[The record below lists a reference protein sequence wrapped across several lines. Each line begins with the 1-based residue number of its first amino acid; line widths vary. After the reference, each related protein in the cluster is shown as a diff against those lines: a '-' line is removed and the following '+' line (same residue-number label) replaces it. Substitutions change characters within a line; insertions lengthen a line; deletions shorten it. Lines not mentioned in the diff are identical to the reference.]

1 MSFFFNDIFGGGMPG
16 GGFHGH
22 GRGDDSDEEE
32 VDTEKFYTLLGV
44 SKSATQDEIKK
55 AYRKKAKTLHPDRH
69 PGEHEKYQALFQEVQ
84 AAHEVLKDPNK
95 RALYDKGGEK
105 AVKQGAAGPRGGGGL
120 FEQMF
125 SQGRQQQS
133 GPKKSPGIKIAIDVT
148 LHDIYCGSTKK
159 ITVPRRVAGSDSAVC
174 PRCHG
179 QGTITQMRRMGPMVL
194 QQRGEC
200 PQCGGIGY
208 KLKSERHEIE
218 FHVPI
223 GGRHGE
229 NVTVAGEGHQYPD
242 LAPGDV
248 VLQLR
253 LEKHEMF
260 KRQGADLG
268 MTHTLSLRQALC
280 GYKFKVPH
288 VSGRTLVVTPTEDDL
303 SEGAVVQP
311 GSLKVVH
318 TKGMP
323 QRFNPHIKGHL
334 YIVMEVQMP
343 LMRTLGK
350 GAIETFKAIL
360 PEQPEVGAEDG
371 ERSGDEKEANS
382 GNSGNSSSSTS
393 TNTSNSKGSQGQ
405 PQRKGSGGHNKNN
418 QRNRSNKGKG
428 NQRNRGKGKGKNKG
442 KKNKGGMFSGL
453 QGAFGAENG
462 GKGGKGKGKGS
473 EREKM
478 EEDERDTEDDMVE
491 EVECHTVDGNPK
503 ATPASASNYYQD
515 DEEEGDGVQCRQ
527 M

>member
-32 VDTEKFYTLLGV
+32 VDTEKFYTVLGI

-105 AVKQGAAGPRGGGGL
+105 AVKQGSAGGGRGAGGL

-125 SQGRQQQS
+125 NQGGGRGRES
-133 GPKKSPGIKIAIDVT
+133 GPKKSPGIKVAVDVT

-159 ITVPRRVAGSDSAVC
+159 ITIPRRVAGSDSAVC

-179 QGTITQMRRMGPMVL
+179 SGTVTQMRRMGPMVL

-229 NVTVAGEGHQYPD
+229 NVTISGEGHQYPD

-248 VLQLR
+248 ILQLR
-253 LEKHEMF
+253 LEKHEIF

-288 VSGRTLVVTPTEDDL
+288 VSGRSLVVTPTEDDIA
-303 SEGAVVQP
+303 EGAVVQP

-334 YIVMEVQMP
+334 YIVMEVLMP
-343 LMRTLGK
+343 SPRTLGK
-350 GAIETFKAIL
+350 GAVEIFKAIL
-360 PEQPEVGAEDG
+360 PEQPEVGG
-371 ERSGDEKEANS
+371 EESGDEKEQSAQS
-382 GNSGNSSSSTS
+382 AQSGNSSSTSTS
-393 TNTSNSKGSQGQ
+393 DNKNSKSQAQRKNSGGRQ
-405 PQRKGSGGHNKNN
+405 NNKRKGSGG
-418 QRNRSNKGKG
+418 NKGKG
-428 NQRNRGKGKGKNKG
+428 NQRNRGKGKGKGKG

-453 QGAFGAENG
+453 QGAFGAENNG
-462 GKGGKGKGKGS
+462 QRKGKNK
-473 EREKM
+473 EKEKM
-478 EEDERDTEDDMVE
+478 EEDERVSEDEMIE
-491 EVECHTVDGNPK
+491 EVECHSVDGNPK

-515 DEEEGDGVQCRQ
+515 DDQDEEGVQCRQ

>member
-1 MSFFFNDIFGGGMPG
+1 MPG

-22 GRGDDSDEEE
+22 GRGGPDSDDEE

-69 PGEHEKYQALFQEVQ
+69 PNEHEKYQALFQEVQ
-84 AAHEVLKDPNK
+84 AAHEILRDPQK
-95 RALYDKGGEK
+95 RALYDQGGEK
-105 AVKQGAAGPRGGGGL
+105 AAKRGAPSGRGDPFSSMFGGR
-120 FEQMF
+120 
-125 SQGRQQQS
+125 GRQQQS
-133 GPKKSPGIKIAIDVT
+133 GPKKSPGIKVAVDVT

-159 ITVPRRVAGSDSAVC
+159 ITIPRRVAGSDSAVC

-179 QGTITQMRRMGPMVL
+179 SGAITQMRRMGPMVL
-194 QQRGEC
+194 QQRAEC

-229 NVTVAGEGHQYPD
+229 NVTLSGEGHQYPD

-253 LEKHEMF
+253 LEKHDVF

-268 MTHTLSLRQALC
+268 MTHKLSLRQALC
-280 GYKFKVPH
+280 GYKFKVAH
-288 VSGRTLVVTPTEDDL
+288 VSGRSLVVTPTEDDL
-303 SEGAVVQP
+303 NEGAVVQP

-334 YIVMEVQMP
+334 YIVMEVLMP
-343 LMRTLGK
+343 SPSSLPK
-350 GAIETFKAIL
+350 GAFEMFKKIL
-360 PEQPEVGAEDG
+360 PAQPEVGAE
-371 ERSGDEKEANS
+371 EENASGDEKERER
-382 GNSGNSSSSTS
+382 GNSNSNSNSNQTKRK
-393 TNTSNSKGSQGQ
+393 NSNSKD
-405 PQRKGSGGHNKNN
+405 PNKKYPNKRKNSAG
-418 QRNRSNKGKG
+418 NKGKAG
-428 NQRNRGKGKGKNKG
+428 NARNRGKNKG
-442 KKNKGGMFSGL
+442 KGKKNKGMFSGL
-453 QGAFGAENG
+453 QGAFGNENG
-462 GKGGKGKGKGS
+462 QKGGKAKK
-473 EREKM
+473 EKM
-478 EEDERDTEDDMVE
+478 DEDVREDEEEMIE
-491 EVECHTVDGNPK
+491 EVECHSIEGNPK
-503 ATPASASNYYQD
+503 ATPAASRNYHQEDD
-515 DEEEGDGVQCRQ
+515 DEEEGVQCRQ